1 MAKQTFSFEFDELPL
16 VIEGGFE
23 AGLIAG
29 SAEVSYFRDGE
40 WTITGISLDGHR
52 LLSPTERDAL
62 AEIGKPPPFFERKSI
77 ALDAGTS
84 LFNSILHRLEHE
96 WRGKVQDA
104 VNDAIEEDREIAADD
119 YADHRRELAAED
131 RANRIREER
140 LLESIR

>member
-1 MAKQTFSFEFDELPL
+1 MAKQVFNYDFDELPL

-40 WTITGISLDGHR
+40 WTVTGINLDGQR
-52 LLSPTERDAL
+52 ELTPSERQEL
-62 AEIGKPPPFFERKSI
+62 AEAGKPVRFSARKSI

-84 LFNSILHRLEHE
+84 LFNSILHRIEHE

-104 VNDAIEEDREIAADD
+104 VNEAIEEDRAADADDAAD
-119 YADHRRELAAED
+119 YRRDAM
-131 RANRIREER
+131 REAV
-140 LLESIR
+140 

>member
-1 MAKQTFSFEFDELPL
+1 MAKQVFNYEFEELPL

-40 WTITGISLDGHR
+40 WTITGIYLDGLR
-52 LLSPTERDAL
+52 MLSPSERDDL
-62 AEIGKPPPFFERKSI
+62 AEIGKPPPFFDRKSI

-104 VNDAIEEDREIAADD
+104 VNDAIEDDRAADADDAAD
-119 YADHRRELAAED
+119 YRRDCL
-131 RANRIREER
+131 REAV
-140 LLESIR
+140 

>member
-1 MAKQTFSFEFDELPL
+1 MAKQVFNYEFEELPL

-40 WTITGISLDGHR
+40 WTITGIYLDGLR
-52 LLSPTERDAL
+52 MLSPSERDDL
-62 AEIGKPPPFFERKSI
+62 AEIGKPPPFFDRKSI

-104 VNDAIEEDREIAADD
+104 VNDAID
-119 YADHRRELAAED
+119 ED
-131 RANRIREER
+131 RAADADDAADYRRDFLREAV
-140 LLESIR
+140 

>member
-1 MAKQTFSFEFDELPL
+1 MAKQTFSYDFDELPL

-40 WTITGISLDGHR
+40 WTISGISLDGHR
-52 LLSPTERDAL
+52 MLSPSERDAL
-62 AEIGKPPPFFERKSI
+62 AEAGKPVSFFERKSV

-104 VNDAIEEDREIAADD
+104 VNEAIEEDRAADADTAAD
-119 YADHRRELAAED
+119 YRRDAM
-131 RANRIREER
+131 REAV
-140 LLESIR
+140 

>member
-1 MAKQTFSFEFDELPL
+1 MKQTFEFSFDELPL

-52 LLSPTERDAL
+52 LRSNRELDDHAAL
-62 AEIGKPPPFFERKSI
+62 GKPVPMFERKSI

-84 LFNSILHRLEHE
+84 LFGTILHRLEHE

-104 VNDAIEEDREIAADD
+104 VIEAIAEDREIAADD
-119 YADHRRELAAED
+119 YADMKRDE
-131 RANRIREER
+131 RA
-140 LLESIR
+140 LESVR

>member
-1 MAKQTFSFEFDELPL
+1 MKQTFEFSFDELPM

-40 WTITGISLDGHR
+40 WTITRIYLDGHR
-52 LLSPTERDAL
+52 LLSPSERDAL
-62 AEIGKPPPFFERKSI
+62 AEAGKPVSFFERKSV

-104 VNDAIEEDREIAADD
+104 VNDAIEEDRAADADNAAD
-119 YADHRRELAAED
+119 YRRDCL
-131 RANRIREER
+131 RE
-140 LLESIR
+140 SA

>member
-1 MAKQTFSFEFDELPL
+1 MAKQVFNYEFDELPL

-40 WTITGISLDGHR
+40 WTITGVYLDGQR
-52 LLSPTERDAL
+52 ELTPSERQEL
-62 AEIGKPPPFFERKSI
+62 ADNGKPVRFSARKSI

-104 VNDAIEEDREIAADD
+104 VNEAIEEDRAADADDAAD
-119 YADHRRELAAED
+119 YRRDAM
-131 RANRIREER
+131 REAV
-140 LLESIR
+140 

>member
-1 MAKQTFSFEFDELPL
+1 MAKQVFNYEFDELPL
-16 VIEGGFE
+16 VIEGGFD

-40 WTITGISLDGHR
+40 WTITGIYLDGLR
-52 LLSPTERDAL
+52 MLSPSERDDL
-62 AEIGKPPPFFERKSI
+62 AEIGKPPPFFDRKSI

-104 VNDAIEEDREIAADD
+104 VNDAIEDDRAADADDAAD
-119 YADHRRELAAED
+119 YRRDCL
-131 RANRIREER
+131 REAV
-140 LLESIR
+140 